1 MTSLLQAEIKQSR
14 PFPSAGAEAMLS
26 ILRTAA
32 VLDHELA
39 DALKPF
45 GITPTQHNVLRILRG
60 AGQGGLCGREVAER
74 MVASVPDVPRM
85 LERLEAMKF
94 ITRERDPGDRRH
106 VTARITPAGRQL
118 LLRVTPELEAV
129 QERRL
134 GHLSKRTLTGLIDG
148 LAAIREAR

>member
-1 MTSLLQAEIKQSR
+1 MPSLLQAEIKQTR
-14 PFPSAGAEAMLS
+14 PFPSPAAEAMLS

-39 DALKPF
+39 EALKPF

-60 AGQGGLCGREVAER
+60 AGAAGLCGREVAER

-85 LERLEAMKF
+85 LERLEAMHY

-106 VTARITPAGRQL
+106 VTARITTAGRQML
-118 LLRVTPELEAV
+118 AKVTPELEAV

-134 GHLSKRTLTGLIDG
+134 GRLSTRTLTGLIEG
-148 LAAIREAR
+148 LAAIRESR